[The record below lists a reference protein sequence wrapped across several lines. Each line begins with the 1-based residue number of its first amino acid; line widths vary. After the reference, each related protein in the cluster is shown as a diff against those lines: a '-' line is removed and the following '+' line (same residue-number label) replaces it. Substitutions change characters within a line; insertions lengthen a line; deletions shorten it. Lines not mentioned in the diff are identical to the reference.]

1 MSGAQQFSNKEEA
14 LSVSSEHLLA
24 SKRDRCLSNLVVNG
38 ALGFCLGVGASALLF
53 RSKLLFKHEQLKA
66 NELSAY
72 GFLGRTWPLFLATG
86 FGFGTAFADCQ
97 RAFHMGFSTP
107 NKKD

>member
-53 RSKLLFKHEQLKA
+53 RR
-66 NELSAY
+66 
-72 GFLGRTWPLFLATG
+72 RTWPLFLATG